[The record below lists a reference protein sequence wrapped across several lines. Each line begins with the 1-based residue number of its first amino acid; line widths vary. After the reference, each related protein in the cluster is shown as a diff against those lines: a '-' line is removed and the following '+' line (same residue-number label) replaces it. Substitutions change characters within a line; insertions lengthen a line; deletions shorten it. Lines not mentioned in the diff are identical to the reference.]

1 MSSNVSE
8 IAPMFPDSVDC
19 ASVAAWSHARAA
31 LLQRTTDTSWSSL
44 AKFETLPL
52 GAGHLFFK
60 NGLTQQLAMEG
71 QGPVGTTGWCH
82 SLSWT
87 PEGQTHPFG
96 QRISRDPSD
105 VF

>member
-1 MSSNVSE
+1 MYYKAAGKGGRE
-8 IAPMFPDSVDC
+8 DP
-19 ASVAAWSHARAA
+19 VAMAVMV
-31 LLQRTTDTSWSSL
+31 
-44 AKFETLPL
+44 KKNMNE
-52 GAGHLFFK
+52 GHLFFK